1 MIILILSTY
10 AIYKLYSDFLD
21 TMLLAFIGGIG
32 YQQIRERY
40 IKFWLNDQPLFEK
53 EMRASK
59 RVLLIFGYLFV
70 IFILPWFRNILS
82 HPDDWKNHID
92 VSDIIYAH
100 SLHNNVVVILFQ
112 AYLLL
117 RVIHLLLAPKV
128 LPKIA

>member
-1 MIILILSTY
+1 
-10 AIYKLYSDFLD
+10 
-21 TMLLAFIGGIG
+21 MLLAFIGGIG

>member
-1 MIILILSTY
+1 
-10 AIYKLYSDFLD
+10 
-21 TMLLAFIGGIG
+21 MLLAFIGGIG

-53 EMRASK
+53 EMTMSK
-59 RVLLIFGYLFV
+59 RVSLIFFHLLG

-82 HPDDWKNHID
+82 HPGDMINHMD

-117 RVIHLLLAPKV
+117 RVVHLILAPKV